1 MKGKLG
7 LRKELAIVIM
17 FFVCILMAVY
27 GLKTLG
33 LIDDEDVSSYKNLEN
48 KLTSAAIDY
57 YNNRYTLTTG
67 DTMIIT
73 YRTLYNNGYIGKLID
88 SKGRECS
95 GYAKIVNG
103 SVGVSYI
110 NCPGYKSNGYVSDYE

>member
-17 FFVCILMAVY
+17 FFGCLLMAVY
-27 GLKTLG
+27 GLKTMG
-33 LIDDEDVSSYKNLEN
+33 IINDDDMSGYKTLEN

-57 YNNRYTLTTG
+57 YNNRYNLSTG

-73 YRTLYNNGYIGKLID
+73 YRTLYNNGFVGKLID

-95 GYAKIVNG
+95 GYTKIVNG

-110 NCPGYKSNGYVSDYE
+110 NCPGYKTTGYVGDYE

>member
-17 FFVCILMAVY
+17 FFICLLIAVF

-33 LIDDEDVSSYKNLEN
+33 IIEDEDYSGYTKLEN
-48 KLTSAAIDY
+48 KLTSAAIEY
-57 YNNRYTLTTG
+57 YNNRYTLSTG

-88 SKGRECS
+88 SAGRECS

-110 NCPGYKSNGYVSDYE
+110 NCPGYKTTGYVKDYE

>member
-17 FFVCILMAVY
+17 FFVCILIAVY
-27 GLKTLG
+27 GLKTMG
-33 LIDDEDVSSYKNLEN
+33 IIEDDDMSTYKNLEN

-73 YRTLYNNGYIGKLID
+73 YRTLYNNGYVGKLID
-88 SKGRECS
+88 IKGRECS
-95 GYAKIVNG
+95 GYTKIVNG
-103 SVGVSYI
+103 AVGVSYI
-110 NCPGYKSNGYVSDYE
+110 NCPGYKTTGYVRDYE